1 MPYKLRKAPKRDL
14 YWVVSTETGKK
25 HSKEP
30 IQKDK
35 AEAQMRLLYMKMD
48 DVETIQ
54 EPKQTKSQQKK
65 AKKFEEDADFELIK
79 RTVLGVNCGRID
91 KELVSKMMNKKELIA
106 YLRERKCPALIRLE
120 AVLERTFE

>member
-1 MPYKLRKAPKRDL
+1 MPYKLRKAPKRNL

-25 HSKEP
+25 HSKDP
-30 IQKDK
+30 IEKEK
-35 AEAQMRLLYMKMD
+35 AEAQMRVLYMTMD
-48 DVETIQ
+48 DIETIQ
-54 EPKQTKSQQKK
+54 ESKPTKSEEVS
-65 AKKFEEDADFELIK
+65 AEKFEEHADCELIK
-79 RTVLGVNCGRID
+79 RAVLGVNCRRID